1 MLVKL
6 YSKANCVFCL
16 KAKQKLKEYNLSFIE
31 VSLDDP
37 QNRALLLE
45 QAPNAKTAPQIFV
58 DGELIGGYNQLVEW
72 LDNGNAN
79 QGLLLG

>member
-1 MLVKL
+1 MQAKI
-6 YSKANCVFCL
+6 YTKQNCPFCL
-16 KAKQKLKEYNLSFIE
+16 KAKQKLREYNVNFIE

-37 QNRALLLE
+37 QNRVLLLE
-45 QAPNAKTAPQIFV
+45 EAPNAKTAPQIFV
-58 DGELIGGYNQLVEW
+58 DGELVGGYNQLIEW